1 MSEREVACLPI
12 ACSGERYWAVP
23 ITRPVLVSRAW
34 SLLRA
39 IPKSVIFIAQ
49 SFFSSTRM
57 FSGFTSRWT
66 TPLEWAA
73 SRARASSMS
82 IETIR
87 FWGSP
92 PGFSSMMSE
101 SGRPGQSSMTI

>member
-1 MSEREVACLPI
+1 MSDREVACLPV

-23 ITRPVLVSRAW
+23 ITSPVLVSRVW

-39 IPKSVIFIAQ
+39 IPKSVILTDQ
-49 SFFSSTRM
+49 SLSSSTST

-73 SRARASSMS
+73 SSAREIGRASCRERGKREVVDGGLGGEELRM
-82 IETIR
+82 
-87 FWGSP
+87 
-92 PGFSSMMSE
+92 
-101 SGRPGQSSMTI
+101 GR

>member
-1 MSEREVACLPI
+1 MSESEVACLPI

-39 IPKSVIFIAQ
+39 IPKSVIFIDQ
-49 SFFSSTRM
+49 SSSSSTRM
-57 FSGFTSRWT
+57 FSGFTSRCT

-73 SRARASSMS
+73 SSARASSIS
-82 IETIR
+82 SVTTR
-87 FWGSP
+87 FSGSP
-92 PGFSSMMSE
+92 PVFSSMISDR
-101 SGRPGQSSMTI
+101 GRPGQSSITM

>member
-1 MSEREVACLPI
+1 MSERASTSWPR

-23 ITRPVLVSRAW
+23 MTRPVFVSRAW

-39 IPKSVIFIAQ
+39 IPKSVIFMDHP
-49 SFFSSTRM
+49 SFSSTST
-57 FSGFTSRWT
+57 FSGFTSRCT

-73 SRARASSMS
+73 SSARASSIIS
-82 IETIR
+82 WTTR
-87 FWGSP
+87 FSGSP

-101 SGRPGQSSMTI
+101 RGRPGHSSITM